1 MPQPGA
7 VSRLPLQELNQ
18 ARQVQSNSSWEASA
32 LLQLPVYHISSVPHG
47 LQPQDSEPSS
57 GKNESQ
63 LGDYLQCGGP
73 GGTAPSTG
81 DLFPE
86 KKEQTLL
93 ISSLFYILG
102 VN

>member
-1 MPQPGA
+1 VKGTLSEDANADM
-7 VSRLPLQELNQ
+7 V
-18 ARQVQSNSSWEASA
+18 AR
-32 LLQLPVYHISSVPHG
+32 
-47 LQPQDSEPSS
+47 
-57 GKNESQ
+57 
-63 LGDYLQCGGP
+63 GDYLQCGGP